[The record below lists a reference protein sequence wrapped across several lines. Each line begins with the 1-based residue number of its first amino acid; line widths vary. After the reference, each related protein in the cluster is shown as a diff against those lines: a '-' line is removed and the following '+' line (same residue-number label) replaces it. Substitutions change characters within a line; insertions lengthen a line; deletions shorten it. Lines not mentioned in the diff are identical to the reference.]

1 MKNLFKSI
9 IYLVSIFLM
18 GCDDYSETK
27 IFFSSDK
34 SEYTIGDNIILSL
47 NIKPLKAEKQIKI
60 YSDLSNVKIDGYLK
74 YNRNPNDDIQY
85 RFRKIKKIINAEE
98 NRKIHKYNISSK
110 NPLEYTIKGKVT
122 QNDTAYII
130 DFSSI
135 KTKFYIN
142 KIEYSEAEIFGFEG
156 FCEPINAPF
165 GYSYEDFIDFIPIV
179 IKE

>member
-1 MKNLFKSI
+1 MKNLFKTFV
-9 IYLVSIFLM
+9 YFVVIFLM

-34 SEYTIGDNIILSL
+34 SEYTIGDDIILSL
-47 NIKPLKAEKQIKI
+47 NMKPLKAKKRIKI
-60 YSDLSNVKIDGYLK
+60 YSDLNNVKIDGYLK
-74 YNRNPNDDIQY
+74 YNRNPNDNIQY
-85 RFRKIKKIINAEE
+85 RFKKIKKIIDAKE
-98 NRKIHKYNISSK
+98 NRKINKYDISSK
-110 NPLEYTIKGKVT
+110 NPLKYAIKGKIT

-142 KIEYSEAEIFGFEG
+142 KIEYSEAELFGFEG

-165 GYSYEDFIDFIPIV
+165 GYSYEDFIDFIPII